1 MILGIISFVC
11 FILGIVLCSYATEKD
26 ISFIVDFGLILVVIG
41 LSGTFVFIGTNIDT
55 IIKYFKI

>member
-11 FILGIVLCSYATEKD
+11 FILGIVLCSYAAERD
-26 ISFIVDFGLILVVIG
+26 ISFIVDFGLVLVVIG
-41 LSGTFVFIGTNIDT
+41 FFGIIIFIGSNIDT